1 MPTSAASPVSFA
13 AGTLTD
19 MVSDVRS
26 GLGRSDQKALSST
39 YLWDDIGSALFEA
52 ITLLPE
58 YGLTRAGERLVTA
71 HSDELAALMSTPIAV
86 AELGSGTAH
95 NTRVL
100 LSALCRHRP
109 LTYYAIEV
117 SRWALARCRAELA
130 SIDGLTVQEIPR
142 SYLEGLDI
150 VVRRLPANQRLLL
163 LFLGSTIGNFERP
176 AADAFLKEIRALL
189 RPGDALLLGTDL
201 QQSEEA
207 LLPAYDDSRGIT
219 AAFNL
224 NILACVNRELDGNFD
239 LRQFAHRVLYNP
251 QHRRVELYLESQQQR
266 RVQLRK
272 AALDVE
278 LGAGETILTEYS
290 HKFDAVEVT
299 TMAERTGYRAVAQW
313 QDAVWP
319 FAHTLMRP

>member
-1 MPTSAASPVSFA
+1 MPTSAVSPVSPA
-13 AGTLTD
+13 SSTLAD
-19 MVSDVRS
+19 MMRDVRAS
-26 GLGRSDQKALSST
+26 LGRNHQKTLSST
-39 YLWDDIGSALFEA
+39 YLWDDLGSALFEA

-71 HSDELAALMSTPIAV
+71 HSDELAALMTMPIAV

-100 LSALCRHRP
+100 LSALCRHQP
-109 LTYYAIEV
+109 TSYYAIEV
-117 SRWALARCRAELA
+117 SRWALERCRAELA
-130 SIDGLTVQEIPR
+130 AIDGLTVHEVPR
-142 SYLEGLDI
+142 SYLDGLDA
-150 VVRRLPANQRLLL
+150 VVRRLPADHRLLL
-163 LFLGSTIGNFERP
+163 LFLGSTIGNFDRP
-176 AADAFLKEIRALL
+176 AADAFLRELRALL

-207 LLPAYDDSRGIT
+207 LLPAYDDARGIT

-224 NILACVNRELDGNFD
+224 NILARVNRELDGDFD

-251 QHRRVELYLESQQQR
+251 RHRRVELYLESQQQQ
-266 RVQLRK
+266 RVRLRK

-290 HKFDAVEVT
+290 HKFDASEVA
-299 TMAERTGYRAVAQW
+299 TMAERAGYRCVAQW
-313 QDAVWP
+313 QDTVWP
-319 FAHTLMRP
+319 FAHTLMHP